1 MHPNKRNLDIDLLRT
16 LIAIA
21 DSGSF
26 STAAA
31 NLGRTQSA
39 VSLQIKRLEETV
51 GQALLVRSQGR
62 VGGPTAEGE
71 VLIDYGRRILRLNDE
86 AYNCFNQRPAL
97 AGRLRLG
104 LPEELMESVFP
115 QVLADF
121 SDACPRV
128 DLSVRCD
135 LSVRLAAL
143 VEAGELDIAIAKR
156 VVAGTTAEHLADW
169 RVLRREPLVWFAGE
183 GSNAIDQRPLPLA
196 VFHEGCVFR
205 MAAIAALAGS
215 EIPWR
220 LAFVGSSFTAM
231 RHALTAGMA
240 ITPLPRS
247 MLTAGLIE
255 IRKGLP
261 PLPDTELTCRFGPG
275 EVLLAA
281 HHLEQLFESRISAT
295 R

>member
-1 MHPNKRNLDIDLLRT
+1 MNLNKRNLEIDLLRT

-26 STAAA
+26 SIVAAK
-31 NLGRTQSA
+31 LGRTQSA
-39 VSLQIKRLEETV
+39 VSLQIKRLEEMV

-62 VGGPTAEGE
+62 VAGPTPEGE
-71 VLIDYGRRILRLNDE
+71 LLIDYGRRILRLNDE
-86 AYNCFNQRPAL
+86 AYNCFNQRSAP

-115 QVLADF
+115 QVMMDF
-121 SDACPRV
+121 SEACPRV
-128 DLSVRCD
+128 ELSVRCD
-135 LSVRLAAL
+135 LSIRLAAL

-156 VVAGTTAEHLADW
+156 VVTGTATESFAEW
-169 RVLRREPLVWFAGE
+169 RMLRREPLVWFAGK

-231 RHALTAGMA
+231 RHALSAGIA

-247 MLTAGLIE
+247 MATAGLIE
-255 IRKGLP
+255 IREGLP
-261 PLPDTELTCRFGPG
+261 SLPDAELTSRFGPG
-275 EVLLAA
+275 DVLSAA
-281 HHLEQLFESRISAT
+281 QHLERLFESRI
-295 R
+295 